1 MKRIIVL
8 ALSLTACLAL
18 VQTAC
23 EDSKTP
29 RDTSLVGKYL
39 DDYPPVE
46 NLGFVLIDEGAAVE
60 LTWDPPIG
68 AEPEEYLVVL
78 DSTEEIST
86 TADWQDVHTPC
97 ALVEVYAVY
106 PEGRSEPR
114 VLHFRAVE
122 TAELVLWA
130 TEYYP
135 CPPCPRTEIIPGLA
149 EQQKSARWKV
159 EVRSTDHP
167 NPDDPAGFGFAE
179 DGSAIAY
186 DLSDTTTWPY
196 VDFFIVD
203 FGGGSLAI
211 AGSEVHEP
219 PLNDRMNGV
228 TDPLRISYED
238 LNLAPP
244 SDGYYNY
251 SDIMAGGVYALWIDV
266 YEADAHYAKLRV
278 MDVDGFKV
286 TLKLA
291 CQTVAGLRWLV
302 AEKHVTGIK
311 ED

>member
-8 ALSLTACLAL
+8 ALSLTACLVL
-18 VQTAC
+18 VQMAC
-23 EDSKTP
+23 EDSETP
-29 RDTSLVGKYL
+29 REASLVGKYL

-46 NLGFVLIDEGAAVE
+46 NLGFVVIDEGAAVE
-60 LTWDPPIG
+60 LTWDAPIG

-86 TADWQDVHTPC
+86 TADWQDVQTPC

-114 VLHFRAVE
+114 ALHFGAVE
-122 TAELVLWA
+122 TVELVLWA
-130 TEYYP
+130 TEWYSR
-135 CPPCPRTEIIPGLA
+135 PPCPRTEIIPGLA
-149 EQQKSARWKV
+149 EQQKSARWEV
-159 EVRSTDHP
+159 EVHATDHP

-179 DGSAIAY
+179 DGIAIAY

-211 AGSEVHEP
+211 AGPEVHEP
-219 PLNDRMNGV
+219 PLNEKMNGV

-238 LNLAPP
+238 LNLAP
-244 SDGYYNY
+244 SDGYYTY
-251 SDIMAGGVYALWIDV
+251 SDIMTGGVYALWIGV

-291 CQTVAGLRWLV
+291 CQTVAKLRWLV
-302 AEKHVTGIK
+302 VGKHVTGIK

>member
-18 VQTAC
+18 VQMAC
-23 EDSKTP
+23 EDSETP
-29 RDTSLVGKYL
+29 RGTSLVGKYL

-46 NLGFVLIDEGAAVE
+46 NLGFVVIDEGAAVE
-60 LTWDPPIG
+60 LTWGPPIG

-114 VLHFRAVE
+114 ALHFGAVE
-122 TAELVLWA
+122 TTELVLWA
-130 TEYYP
+130 TECYSR
-135 CPPCPRTEIIPGLA
+135 PPCPRTEIIPSLA
-149 EQQKSARWKV
+149 EQQKGERWEV
-159 EVRSTDHP
+159 EVHTTDHP
-167 NPDDPAGFGFAE
+167 NPDDPAGFEFAE
-179 DGSAIAY
+179 DGSAVAY
-186 DLSDTTTWPY
+186 DLSDTTTWPE
-196 VDFFIVD
+196 VDYFIVD
-203 FGGGSLAI
+203 FGWESPLAI
-211 AGSEVHEP
+211 AGPDVHEP
-219 PLNDRMNGV
+219 PLNEKMNGV

-238 LNLAPP
+238 LNLAP
-244 SDGYYNY
+244 DFDYYDY
-251 SDIMAGGVYALWIDV
+251 SDIMAGGVYALWM
-266 YEADAHYAKLRV
+266 EDAHYAKLRV

-302 AEKHVTGIK
+302 VEKHVTGIK

>member
-1 MKRIIVL
+1 MKRS
-8 ALSLTACLAL
+8 LSLTWVIIVTFAV
-18 VQTAC
+18 VQMAC
-23 EDSKTP
+23 EDSEIP
-29 RDTSLVGKYL
+29 RETSLVGKYL

-46 NLGFVLIDEGAAVE
+46 NLEFVVIDEGSAVE
-60 LTWDPPIG
+60 LTWDAPG
-68 AEPEEYLVVL
+68 TATPEEYVVSV
-78 DSTEEIST
+78 DSVDQAPVTETI
-86 TADWQDVHTPC
+86 DYVHTPC

-114 VLHFRAVE
+114 ALHFGAVE
-122 TAELVLWA
+122 TVELVLWA
-130 TEYYP
+130 TEWYSR
-135 CPPCPRTEIIPGLA
+135 PPCPRTEIIPGLA
-149 EQQKSARWKV
+149 EQQKSARWEV
-159 EVRSTDHP
+159 EVHATDHP

-179 DGSAIAY
+179 DGIAIAY

-211 AGSEVHEP
+211 AGPEVHEP

-238 LNLAPP
+238 LNLAP
-244 SDGYYNY
+244 SDGYYTY
-251 SDIMAGGVYALWIDV
+251 SDIMTGGVYALWIGV

-291 CQTVAGLRWLV
+291 CQTVAKLRWLV
-302 AEKHVTGIK
+302 VGKHITGIK